1 MSSATLSGITATLP
15 LFSNGKLSDS
25 SPSEKL
31 TSSPMVGTAVTK
43 ENKPINADTVSI
55 SPQLQ
60 QTIDDIKKEDV
71 IPPDTSKTINKEK
84 SAGAMTQVQFAYDMK
99 GDLSIRYVDSADR
112 LIYQVPSELM
122 MRIKEA
128 ASKLDSSVN
137 TNA

>member
-1 MSSATLSGITATLP
+1 MENKKLKICWVANDDVAVKFL
-15 LFSNGKLSDS
+15 LFSQLKFLIKEEYDVYAVCSNGKW
-25 SPSEKL
+25 
-31 TSSPMVGTAVTK
+31 
-43 ENKPINADTVSI
+43 
-55 SPQLQ
+55 
-60 QTIDDIKKEDV
+60 IDDIKKEDV